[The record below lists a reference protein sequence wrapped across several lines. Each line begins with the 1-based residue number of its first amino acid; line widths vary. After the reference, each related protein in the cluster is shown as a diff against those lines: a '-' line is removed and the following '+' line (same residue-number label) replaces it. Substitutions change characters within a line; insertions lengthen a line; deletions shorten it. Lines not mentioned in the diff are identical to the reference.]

1 MRKAN
6 LVTIAEELTSWRQE
20 VTAGTIIEEE
30 VEALYTIADELSII
44 ADTLKKMSDELVDS
58 EDEADSKMSNDLYY
72 LARYLK
78 K

>member
-20 VTAGTIIEEE
+20 ATAGTIIEEE

-44 ADTLKKMSDELVDS
+44 ADTLKKMSGELADS
-58 EDEADSKMSNDLYY
+58 EDEADYKMSNDLYY